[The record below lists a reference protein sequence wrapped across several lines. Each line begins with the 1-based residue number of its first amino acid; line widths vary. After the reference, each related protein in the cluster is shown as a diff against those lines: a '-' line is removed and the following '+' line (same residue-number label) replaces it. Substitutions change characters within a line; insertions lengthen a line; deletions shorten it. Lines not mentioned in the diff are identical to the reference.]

1 MTLLPLGEGVL
12 DFNEVLS
19 HVAQHILPGAR
30 VGEGLFSFPLIS
42 NHIIMQVVAA
52 ALIVWL
58 IPRAVRMR
66 AGSDEIGRL
75 VPRGVGNAIESLCD
89 AIRVHV
95 AEPNLGSYTSRYL
108 PYLWSTF
115 FFILTCN
122 VLGMLPLT
130 ALSDLILGHAAQHQ
144 LGGTST
150 GNIYVTGA
158 LAILTLILM
167 VASGLRFHG
176 LAYVKHFFMGP
187 VYMAWFIAILEM
199 AGLLFK
205 TMALAVR
212 LFANMIAGH
221 IVLAALLGFVGVV
234 GKVSG
239 AGGFV
244 VAIIVIVASVALNFL
259 ELLVAFLQAF
269 IFTLLTAVFIGMS
282 VNIHHDHEEHG
293 QHGDHEQAGHDHA
306 ATEASP
312 AH

>member
-1 MTLLPLGEGVL
+1 MTLLPLGEGVIKI
-12 DFNEVLS
+12 DEVLS
-19 HVAQHILPGAR
+19 HVAQHILPGAQ
-30 VGEGLFSFPLIS
+30 VGEGLLSFPLVS

-75 VPRGVGNAIESLCD
+75 VPRGIGNAVETLCD

-95 AEPNLGSYTSRYL
+95 AEPNLGSYTARFL
-108 PYLWSTF
+108 PYIWTTF
-115 FFILTCN
+115 FYILTCN
-122 VLGMLPLT
+122 ILGMLPLT
-130 ALSDLILGHAAQHQ
+130 ALADLIFGRFHQHQ
-144 LGGTST
+144 VGGTST
-150 GNIYVTGA
+150 GNIYVTAA
-158 LAILTLILM
+158 LAILTLVLM
-167 VASGLRFHG
+167 VYNGLRFHG
-176 LAYVKHFFMGP
+176 MAYVKHFFMGP
-187 VYMAWFIAILEM
+187 VYMAWFIAILEI

-205 TMALAVR
+205 TMALSVR

-221 IVLAALLGFVGVV
+221 IVLAALLGFVGAV

-239 AGGFV
+239 AGGLAVAV
-244 VAIIVIVASVALNFL
+244 VVILASVAINFL

-282 VNIHHDHEEHG
+282 VNIHHDHEEHEHSSDG
-293 QHGDHEQAGHDHA
+293 QGHG
-306 ATEASP
+306 ATAS